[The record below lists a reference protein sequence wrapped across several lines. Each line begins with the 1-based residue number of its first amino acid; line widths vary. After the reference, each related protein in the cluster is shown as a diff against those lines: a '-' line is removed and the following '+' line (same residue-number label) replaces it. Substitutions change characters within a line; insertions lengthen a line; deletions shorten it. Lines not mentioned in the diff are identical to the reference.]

1 MYVSGQKQTNR
12 NTVQDES
19 ETVIHQAHD
28 VEPQESQG
36 NHMKHISQEGPENA
50 SIQQIWPVKN
60 KNKCH
65 DHFVSAF
72 RLFSIFGDDMF
83 ENNGSEV

>member
-1 MYVSGQKQTNR
+1 
-12 NTVQDES
+12 
-19 ETVIHQAHD
+19 
-28 VEPQESQG
+28 
-36 NHMKHISQEGPENA
+36 MKHISQEGPENA

-72 RLFSIFGDDMF
+72 RLFSILGDDMF